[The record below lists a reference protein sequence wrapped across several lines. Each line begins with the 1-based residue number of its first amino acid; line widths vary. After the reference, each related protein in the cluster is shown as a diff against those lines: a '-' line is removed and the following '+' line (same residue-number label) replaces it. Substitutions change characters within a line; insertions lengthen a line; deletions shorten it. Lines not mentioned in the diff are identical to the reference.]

1 MVSPT
6 ATWPAVSV
14 NGSAASNSSAMP
26 PSRAAGA
33 WPAGRAAAIRRWA
46 SAACSMNASSHLSRW
61 TARFRSAQSSG
72 RWMARMA
79 SARPYSPYR
88 SRSSAGSGSSP
99 ASRVSRTVWTDR
111 AMAHE
116 LTLAVAG

>member
-6 ATWPAVSV
+6 ATWPAVRV
-14 NGSAASNSSAMP
+14 NGSCASNSSAMP
-26 PSRAAGA
+26 SGTCGRGM
-33 WPAGRAAAIRRWA
+33 AGRAAAAIRRWA
-46 SAACSMNASSHLSRW
+46 SAACSMNASSHLSRS

-88 SRSSAGSGSSP
+88 SRRSAGSGSSP
-99 ASRVSRTVWTDR
+99 ASSGSRTVLTDR
-111 AMAHE
+111 AMSQE
-116 LTLAVAG
+116 LALALAG